1 MKQTYAV
8 VWSTNSER
16 RAGRLELFTDRFE
29 LTGRDRRVSI
39 SFSEL
44 MSASIA
50 RGRSERLLGLPV
62 LALARRR
69 GPPIRIASLE
79 GPGFLQEL
87 AARVER
93 CGRAVAAI

>member
-8 VWSTNSER
+8 VWSTTSDR
-16 RAGRLELFTDRFE
+16 GAGRLELFADRFE
-29 LTGRDRRVSI
+29 LSGRDGRVSI

-44 MSASIA
+44 TSASIA

-62 LALARRR
+62 LALALRH
-69 GPPIRIASLE
+69 GPPVRIASLE

-87 AARVER
+87 ADRVEQA
-93 CGRAVAAI
+93 GRPVAAA